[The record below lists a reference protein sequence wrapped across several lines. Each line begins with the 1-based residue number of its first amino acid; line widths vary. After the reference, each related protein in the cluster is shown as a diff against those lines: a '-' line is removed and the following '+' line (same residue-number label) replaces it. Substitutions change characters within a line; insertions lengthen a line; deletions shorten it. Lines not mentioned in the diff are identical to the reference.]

1 MPVYFFDSSALI
13 KWYRPEVGS
22 EVVERLL
29 TEPAAQHYISRL
41 AVVEV
46 QRVFS
51 RRVRE
56 QEITEQELDSLR
68 DRLYRDL
75 GQRLFQV
82 RKLRDFHYHNAVRLV
97 RKYASPQQTPLLRT
111 LDALHL
117 VSALD
122 LYSRQPI
129 DFFVSADGDLCKVA
143 EAEQLNVLNPEQP
156 P

>member
-1 MPVYFFDSSALI
+1 MPVYFFDSSALV
-13 KWYRPEVGS
+13 KWYRPEAGS
-22 EVVERLL
+22 DVVERLL

-51 RRVRE
+51 RRVRDR
-56 QEITEQELDSLR
+56 EITEQELDSLR

-97 RKYASPQQTPLLRT
+97 RKYAHHNKPHCSAPWMRSTSFRHWISITDSPSTF
-111 LDALHL
+111 
-117 VSALD
+117 S
-122 LYSRQPI
+122 SRQMETSVRSPRR
-129 DFFVSADGDLCKVA
+129 SS
-143 EAEQLNVLNPEQP
+143 
-156 P
+156 

>member
-1 MPVYFFDSSALI
+1 MPVYFFDSSALV
-13 KWYRPEVGS
+13 KRYRLEAGS

-29 TEPAAQHYISRL
+29 TGSAAQHYISRL

-46 QRVFS
+46 QRAFS
-51 RRVRE
+51 RRMRAR
-56 QEITEQELDSLR
+56 EITEQELDSLR
-68 DRLYRDL
+68 DRLYRDM

-97 RKYASPQQTPLLRT
+97 RKYAFPQQTPLLRT
-111 LDALHL
+111 LDAIHL

-122 LYSRQPI
+122 LHSRQPI

>member
-1 MPVYFFDSSALI
+1 MPVYFFDSSALV
-13 KWYRPEVGS
+13 KRYRLEAGS

-29 TEPAAQHYISRL
+29 TDPAAQHYIARL

-46 QRVFS
+46 QWVFS

-56 QEITEQELDSLR
+56 REITEQELDSLR

-82 RKLRDFHYHNAVRLV
+82 RKLRDFHYHHAVRLV
-97 RKYASPQQTPLLRT
+97 RKYAPPQQTPLLRT

-122 LYSRQPI
+122 LHSRQPI
-129 DFFVSADGDLCKVA
+129 DFFVSADGDLCQVA

>member
-1 MPVYFFDSSALI
+1 MPVYFFDSSALV
-13 KWYRPEVGS
+13 KWYRPEAGS
-22 EVVERLL
+22 DVVERLL

-51 RRVRE
+51 RRVRDR
-56 QEITEQELDSLR
+56 EITEQELDSLR
-68 DRLYRDL
+68 DRLYGDL

-97 RKYASPQQTPLLRT
+97 RKYAPPQQTPLLRT
-111 LDALHL
+111 LDAIHL

-122 LYSRQPI
+122 LHNRQPI

-143 EAEQLNVLNPEQP
+143 EAEQLNVLNPERP

>member
-1 MPVYFFDSSALI
+1 MPVYFFDSSAPV
-13 KWYRPEVGS
+13 KWYRPEAGS
-22 EVVERLL
+22 DVVERLL
-29 TEPAAQHYISRL
+29 TEPSAQHYISRL

-56 QEITEQELDSLR
+56 REITEQELDNLR

-97 RKYASPQQTPLLRT
+97 RKYAPPQQTPLLRT

-122 LYSRQPI
+122 LHNRQPI
-129 DFFVSADGDLCKVA
+129 DFFVSVAGDLCQVA
-143 EAEQLNVLNPEQP
+143 EAEQLHVLNPEQP
-156 P
+156 S

>member
-1 MPVYFFDSSALI
+1 MPIYFFDSSALV
-13 KWYRPEVGS
+13 KRYRSEAGS
-22 EVVERLL
+22 DVVERLFV
-29 TEPAAQHYISRL
+29 EPHARSYISRL

-68 DRLYRDL
+68 DRLYKDM

-82 RKLRDFHYHNAVRLV
+82 RKLRDFHYHNAVRLI
-97 RKYASPQQTPLLRT
+97 RKYALLQQIPLLRT
-111 LDALHL
+111 LDAIHL

-122 LYSRQPI
+122 LHDRQPI
-129 DFFVSADGDLCKVA
+129 DLFVSADRDLCEVA
-143 EAEQLNVLNPEQP
+143 EAEQLNVLNPE
-156 P
+156 